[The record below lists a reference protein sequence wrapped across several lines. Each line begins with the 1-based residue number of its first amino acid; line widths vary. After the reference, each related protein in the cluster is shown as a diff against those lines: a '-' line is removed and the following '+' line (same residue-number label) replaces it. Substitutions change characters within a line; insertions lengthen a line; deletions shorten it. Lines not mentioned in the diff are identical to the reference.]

1 MKQLFLAGLL
11 FLGLAGCATT
21 GGTDRGPEVSGSE
34 AIVAEGH
41 DILAYVSVG
50 GVT

>member
-1 MKQLFLAGLL
+1 MKRPSMVGLL
-11 FLGLAGCATT
+11 VLGLAGCATT
-21 GGTDRGPEVSGSE
+21 GGTERGPEVSGSE
-34 AIVAEGH
+34 AILAEGH